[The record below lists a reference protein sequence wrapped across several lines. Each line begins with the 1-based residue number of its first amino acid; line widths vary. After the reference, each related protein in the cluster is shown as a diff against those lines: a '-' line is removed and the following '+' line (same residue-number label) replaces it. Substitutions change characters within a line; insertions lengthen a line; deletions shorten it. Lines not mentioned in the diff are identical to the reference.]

1 MKDYNNYD
9 EYKEGY
15 KEGYN
20 KGFNEDYFYDEELEY
35 KRNRRKLR
43 LFKVISTLTII
54 IFAMVAIFIAFPG
67 INKDKEEKIMEDY
80 KKVQDVKVP
89 TDSEPTAD
97 PHEGMAKSLFT
108 GLWIDENVVNNRP
121 VAIMFNNIK
130 EASPQSGTSEMDI
143 LYEAVVEGGITRLMG
158 ISQNVNS
165 NRIGSLRSARP
176 YYVSIAKE
184 YDAIYIH
191 VGGSTDAKNK
201 IASLGLTDFDGNTG
215 KGSAIMYRDN
225 SIRAPHNAFTSK
237 ERIDKLITSNVT
249 RTDYEG
255 KTDNHF
261 TFNDEVQSIK
271 GDGKAKSKVALELSG
286 YAKPYFTYNETD
298 KLYYRYQFDTAHIDK
313 NTGKQ
318 LSFAN
323 IIIQYVKQWTYDSHG
338 RQAMD
343 FYDSNGEGIYISAG
357 EYKNIRW
364 KRNESRRT
372 MQYLEDG
379 QLLQVNPGKTY
390 IALVPN
396 DKKEKTTIY

>member
-9 EYKEGY
+9 EYKGD
-15 KEGYN
+15 YN
-20 KGFNEDYFYDEELEY
+20 EGFNEDYFYDEELEY

-43 LFKVISTLTII
+43 LFKVISTLILS
-54 IFAMVAIFIAFPG
+54 IFAMVAIFIAFLG
-67 INKDKEEKIMEDY
+67 INKDKEENIMEDY
-80 KKVQDVKVP
+80 KKVQDVKIP

-108 GLWIDENVVNNRP
+108 GLWMDENVVNNRP

-158 ISQNVNS
+158 ISQNVTS

-201 IASLGLTDFDGNTG
+201 IVSLGLTDFDGNTG

-237 ERIDKLITSNVT
+237 KRIDKLIASNAT
-249 RTDYEG
+249 HTDYKG

-271 GDGKAKSKVALELSG
+271 GDGNAKSKVALELSG
-286 YAKPYFTYNETD
+286 YAKPYFTYNNSD
-298 KLYYRYQFDTAHIDK
+298 KLYYRYQFDTAHVDK

-318 LSFAN
+318 LGFTN
-323 IIIQYVKQWTYDSHG
+323 IIIQYVKQWAYDSHD

-343 FYDSNGEGIYISAG
+343 IYDSNGEGVYISAG
-357 EYKNIRW
+357 EYKSIRW
-364 KRNESRRT
+364 KRNEGRLT

-379 QLLQVNPGKTY
+379 KLLQINPGKTY
-390 IALVPN
+390 IALVPT
-396 DKKEKTTIY
+396 DKKEKTSIY

>member
-9 EYKEGY
+9 EYKG
-15 KEGYN
+15 
-20 KGFNEDYFYDEELEY
+20 DYTQRSTKDYLYEEELEY

-43 LFKVISTLTII
+43 LFKVISTLTLI

-89 TDSEPTAD
+89 IDSEPTAD
-97 PHEGMAKSLFT
+97 PHKGMAKSLFT
-108 GLWIDENVVNNRP
+108 GLWMDENVVNNRP

-158 ISQNVNS
+158 ISQNVTS

-215 KGSAIMYRDN
+215 KGSSIMYRDN

-237 ERIDKLITSNVT
+237 DRIDKLIASNVT
-249 RTDYEG
+249 RIDYEG
-255 KTDNHF
+255 KADNHF

-271 GDGKAKSKVALELSG
+271 GDGKAKSKVDLELSG

-318 LSFAN
+318 LSFTN
-323 IIIQYVKQWTYDSHG
+323 IIIQYVKQWAYDSHD

-343 FYDSNGEGIYISAG
+343 IYDSNGEGVYISAG
-357 EYKNIRW
+357 EYKSIRW
-364 KRNESRRT
+364 KRNEGRLT
-372 MQYLEDG
+372 MQYL
-379 QLLQVNPGKTY
+379 
-390 IALVPN
+390 
-396 DKKEKTTIY
+396 

>member
-9 EYKEGY
+9 EYKGD
-15 KEGYN
+15 YN
-20 KGFNEDYFYDEELEY
+20 EGFNEDYFYDEELEN

-43 LFKVISTLTII
+43 LFKIISALTII
-54 IFAMVAIFIAFPG
+54 IFAMVAIFIALPG
-67 INKDKEEKIMEDY
+67 INKDKEDKIMKDY

-89 TDSEPTAD
+89 TESGPTAD

-130 EASPQSGTSEMDI
+130 EASPQSGISEMDI

-158 ISQNVNS
+158 ISQNVTS

-191 VGGSTDAKNK
+191 VGGSSDAKKK
-201 IASLGLTDFDGNTG
+201 IASLGVTDFDGNSG

-237 ERIDKLITSNVT
+237 DRIDKLMISNVNH
-249 RTDYEG
+249 TDYEG
-255 KTDNHF
+255 KEDNHF

-286 YAKPYFTYNETD
+286 YAKPYFTYNEAD
-298 KLYYRYQFDTAHIDK
+298 KLYYRYQFDTAHVDK

-318 LSFAN
+318 LSFTN
-323 IIIQYVKQWTYDSHG
+323 IIIQYVKQWSYDSHD

-343 FYDSNGEGIYISAG
+343 IYDSNGEGVYISAG

-364 KRNESRRT
+364 KRNEGRCT

-379 QLLQVNPGKTY
+379 KLLQINPGKTY
-390 IALVPN
+390 IALVPT
-396 DKKEKTTIY
+396 DKKEKTSIY

>member
-9 EYKEGY
+9 EYKGD
-15 KEGYN
+15 YN
-20 KGFNEDYFYDEELEY
+20 EGFNEDYFYDEELEY

-43 LFKVISTLTII
+43 LFKVISTLILS
-54 IFAMVAIFIAFPG
+54 IFAMVAIFIAFLG
-67 INKDKEEKIMEDY
+67 INKDKEENIMEDY
-80 KKVQDVKVP
+80 KKVQDVKIP

-108 GLWIDENVVNNRP
+108 GLWMDENVVNNRP

-158 ISQNVNS
+158 ISQNVTS

-215 KGSAIMYRDN
+215 KGRAIMYRDN

-237 ERIDKLITSNVT
+237 ERIDKLIASNAT
-249 RTDYEG
+249 HTDYKG

-271 GDGKAKSKVALELSG
+271 GDRNAKSKVALELSG
-286 YAKPYFTYNETD
+286 YAKPYFTYNNSD
-298 KLYYRYQFDTAHIDK
+298 KLYYRYQFDTAHVDK

-318 LSFAN
+318 LSFTN
-323 IIIQYVKQWTYDSHG
+323 IIIQYVKQWAYDSHD

-343 FYDSNGEGIYISAG
+343 IYDSNGEGVYISAG
-357 EYKNIRW
+357 EYKSIRW
-364 KRNESRRT
+364 KRNEGRLT

-379 QLLQVNPGKTY
+379 KLLQINPGKTY
-390 IALVPN
+390 IALVPI
-396 DKKEKTTIY
+396 DKKEKTSIY